1 MAQNEA
7 FARENIAYWTNRA
20 QGYSAVNQE
29 ELSSSQH
36 GVWGKVLS
44 QEIQRQFPGQA
55 PQDIQVLDI
64 GTGPGFFAILLAEQ
78 GYSVTGVDYTAQ
90 MLSQAKKNAGKLSE
104 NIRFLQMDAEDLRFP
119 DACFDVIV
127 TRNVTWN
134 LHNPENAY
142 CQWVRVLRP
151 GGLLLN
157 FDANWY
163 RYLFDEDAR
172 AGHQED
178 RKNVHAT
185 QVEDDTAGTDTDA
198 MEAIARQAYLS
209 TQMRP
214 AWDASVLESLGM
226 NVTTDPQIW
235 KRVWTRTEWVNNAS
249 TPMFLVRGVKR

>member
-1 MAQNEA
+1 M
-7 FARENIAYWTNRA
+7 
-20 QGYSAVNQE
+20 
-29 ELSSSQH
+29 
-36 GVWGKVLS
+36 
-44 QEIQRQFPGQA
+44 
-55 PQDIQVLDI
+55 
-64 GTGPGFFAILLAEQ
+64 
-78 GYSVTGVDYTAQ
+78 
-90 MLSQAKKNAGKLSE
+90 
-104 NIRFLQMDAEDLRFP
+104 
-119 DACFDVIV
+119 
-127 TRNVTWN
+127 TWN

-178 RKNVHAT
+178 RENVHAT